1 MPTSAARAGVL
12 SAAAF
17 GVPFEVR
24 VDDRRLLPA
33 LLERLPPGWTHAHR
47 PPALVLSL
55 VHEVSDTS
63 FWMDRVTGRN
73 VGARKKR
80 SGTVYG
86 LSVRLDGQA
95 VARGLSHPDALD
107 VFESELQLSIA
118 RLARP
123 EVFVH
128 AGVVGVG
135 RRAIVVPGRS
145 GSGKTTL
152 VHALVEAGATYY
164 SDEYA
169 VLDASGRVHPYPR
182 RPSVRLRRG
191 GKERHPVPRGH
202 GRTPLEVGLIV
213 ETRYRAGARWAPVP
227 LSAGECVLALL
238 SNTVPARDRPAE
250 VLAVLA
256 RAAVG
261 ASGLRGDRG
270 PARQTAEA
278 LLASARSA
286 AGRSRRRRAKPVR
299 PLGTKASLDPTT
311 RTRGRQA
318 RKRAPSLSVPR
329 RRSAPGPR
337 GRARGTQPPP
347 PRRR

>member
-1 MPTSAARAGVL
+1 MPTSVARAGVL
-12 SAAAF
+12 RAAAF

-33 LLERLPPGWTHAHR
+33 VLERLPPGWAHAHR

-73 VGARKKR
+73 VGARRR

-86 LSVRLDGQA
+86 LSVRLDGHA
-95 VARGLSHPDALD
+95 VARGLSHTDALD

-118 RLARP
+118 RLAQP

-152 VHALVEAGATYY
+152 VRALVEAGATYY

-182 RPSVRLRRG
+182 RPSVRVSGG
-191 GKERHPVPRGH
+191 GKERHPVPPGH
-202 GRTPLEVGLIV
+202 GRKPLEVGLII
-213 ETRYRAGARWAPVP
+213 ETRYRAGARWTPVP
-227 LSAGECVLALL
+227 LSAGERVLALL
-238 SNTVPARDRPAE
+238 SNAVPARDRPAE

-261 ASGLRGDRG
+261 ASGLRGERG

-278 LLASARSA
+278 LLARV
-286 AGRSRRRRAKPVR
+286 RRAPD
-299 PLGTKASLDPTT
+299 PPTKS
-311 RTRGRQA
+311 TRGRPAPSRRQ
-318 RKRAPSLSVPR
+318 RAPSLSVPG
-329 RRSAPGPR
+329 RRSAPVPR